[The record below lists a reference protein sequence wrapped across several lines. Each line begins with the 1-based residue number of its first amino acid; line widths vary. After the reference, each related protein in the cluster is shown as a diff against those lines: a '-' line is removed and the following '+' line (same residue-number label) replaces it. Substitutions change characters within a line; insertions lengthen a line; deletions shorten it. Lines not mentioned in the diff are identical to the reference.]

1 MTRQLPEARK
11 DLQKARREFEDARRI
26 FEDVLNRGTPGE
38 AGQREVEA
46 ALLAVI
52 EAGDRM
58 ERARQRS
65 MN

>member
-1 MTRQLPEARK
+1 MTGQLP
-11 DLQKARREFEDARRI
+11 DQKALRKAPREFEKARHI
-26 FEDVLNRGTPGE
+26 LEDVLDRATLGE
-38 AGQREVEA
+38 AGEKEVLA